1 MTKINPLNENVVVKV
16 LEEEAE
22 VGGMILPDTHQK
34 AKFGAGVVL
43 AVEGDYAVKVGDTV
57 FFDTILLT
65 SVKIKGEDLKFIKFS
80 DILGYEDNQE
90 SLDNLDE

>member
-1 MTKINPLNENVVVKV
+1 MVKV

-22 VGGMILPDTHQK
+22 AGGMILPDTHQK
-34 AKFGAGVVL
+34 AKFGAGTVL
-43 AVEGDYAVKVGDTV
+43 AVQDDYPIKVGDTV

>member
-1 MTKINPLNENVVVKV
+1 MKTINENVIVKV

-22 VGGMILPDTHQK
+22 AGGMILPDTHQK

-43 AVEGDYAVKVGDTV
+43 AVEDDCAIKVGDTV

-80 DILGYEDNQE
+80 DILGYEEGKELLD
-90 SLDNLDE
+90 SLDE